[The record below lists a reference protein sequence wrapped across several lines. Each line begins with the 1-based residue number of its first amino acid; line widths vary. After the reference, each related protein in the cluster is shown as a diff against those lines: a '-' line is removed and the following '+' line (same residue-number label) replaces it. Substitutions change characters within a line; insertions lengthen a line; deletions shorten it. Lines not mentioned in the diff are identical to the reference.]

1 MNDED
6 GQQRAAVSLFLPP
19 TPLKKKKKK
28 KKKSPEYISISKALC
43 ESCYMVTAK
52 KKSTMG
58 NPYPAFDNGFIVNEW
73 ALTLGA
79 FERME
84 FISQI

>member
-19 TPLKKKKKK
+19 TPLKKKK
-28 KKKSPEYISISKALC
+28 SPEYISISKALC
-43 ESCYMVTAK
+43 ESCYMVTA

-84 FISQI
+84 FMSQI